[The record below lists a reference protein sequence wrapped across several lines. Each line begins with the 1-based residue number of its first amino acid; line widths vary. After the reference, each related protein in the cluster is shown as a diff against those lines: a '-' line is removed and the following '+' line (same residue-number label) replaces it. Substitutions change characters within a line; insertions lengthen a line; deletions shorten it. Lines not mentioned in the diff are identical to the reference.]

1 LHEKIR
7 HSIIPQNNIRRHKY
21 QAQLIRELGP
31 EKPMIG
37 MLAKTSV
44 GHSLTLQAIGFPL
57 FRETRNS
64 TSPLSSPCLLPQ
76 VDLNGIYAILAG
88 FFPHFLRTN
97 LKILQK
103 PPEPNH
109 FSPSQSRVAAP
120 ALLVLLTENPPR
132 FVGLNMKA
140 PLEAIAKADTLIEA
154 MGWIRRFRGKT
165 TVIKLGGSLMNN
177 PDAMRHTLLDIIFME
192 TVGMRPVVVHGGG
205 PSINKA
211 MEAAAIEPVWIKG
224 RRYTDPKTLEI
235 VERVLGYETNEY
247 IANEIERLGG
257 RAMNLNFRTT
267 NVLFGEKLS
276 LDEDGTPLDLGFVG
290 HVTRVDRQTIESLT
304 YTEQIPVIP
313 SMCIDENGQKY
324 NVNADTAAMAV
335 AEALGAEKLIFISD
349 VNGVRRDKDDPESVL
364 HSLTAQE
371 ARQLI
376 QDGVIAGGMIPKVE
390 ACLATL
396 NRGVGKVHI
405 IDGQLRH
412 SLLLEI
418 YTTAGVGTE
427 IVPSRNAAST
437 RITQN

>member
-1 LHEKIR
+1 M
-7 HSIIPQNNIRRHKY
+7 S
-21 QAQLIRELGP
+21 A
-31 EKPMIG
+31 
-37 MLAKTSV
+37 T
-44 GHSLTLQAIGFPL
+44 
-57 FRETRNS
+57 
-64 TSPLSSPCLLPQ
+64 
-76 VDLNGIYAILAG
+76 
-88 FFPHFLRTN
+88 
-97 LKILQK
+97 
-103 PPEPNH
+103 
-109 FSPSQSRVAAP
+109 
-120 ALLVLLTENPPR
+120 
-132 FVGLNMKA
+132 
-140 PLEAIAKADTLIEA
+140 LEAISKADTLIEA

-224 RRYTDPKTLEI
+224 RRYTDAKTLDI
-235 VERVLGYETNEY
+235 VERVLAYETNEH
-247 IANEIERLGG
+247 ITNEIERIGG
-257 RAMNLNFRTT
+257 RAMNLNFKTT

-276 LDEDGTPLDLGFVG
+276 LDEDGSQLDLGFVG
-290 HVTRVDRQTIESLT
+290 QVTRVDRQTIEALT

-313 SMCIDENGQKY
+313 SMCIDEKGQKY

-349 VNGVRRDKDDPESVL
+349 VNGVRRDKNDPNSVI
-364 HSLTAQE
+364 HSLTATE
-371 ARQLI
+371 ARALI
-376 QDGVIAGGMIPKVE
+376 DEGVIAGGMIPKVE

-427 IVPSRNAAST
+427 IVQSRQSPAT
-437 RITQN
+437 RITHT